1 MILISHNTT
10 QMKKLLVFISVMLL
24 SLGIF
29 AQAPS
34 KMSYQAVMRD
44 NAGNLLGSQ
53 AIGMKVS
60 ILQGGAMGTA
70 VYEELH
76 APTTNINGLLSIEI
90 GAGTLVS
97 GDFNGINWANG
108 PYFLKTESDPAGGT
122 NYTISGAS
130 QMIST
135 PYALYANKAA
145 SSDISTLA
153 NRATTA
159 GQADVALT
167 VNKTNYQPY
176 LAVHYIIALQ
186 GTFPSRTGSDPGTTL
201 LGEIKLFGGNFAPGG
216 WAFCEGQLL
225 SINTNQALFSLLGT
239 NFGGDG
245 RTTFG
250 LPDLRGRVIIA
261 PGSGAGLPTFNIGQK
276 GGLVDH

>member
-1 MILISHNTT
+1 
-10 QMKKLLVFISVMLL
+10 MKKILL
-24 SLGIF
+24 SISLTFICLGIF
-29 AQAPS
+29 AQAPN

-60 ILQGGAMGTA
+60 ILQGSTTGTA
-70 VYEELH
+70 VYEESHL
-76 APTTNINGLLSIEI
+76 PTTNINGLLSIEI
-90 GAGTLVS
+90 GAGTLIS
-97 GDFNGINWANG
+97 GDFNVIDWGNG

-122 NYTISGAS
+122 NYTINGSS

-145 SSDISTLA
+145 SSDIATLA

-186 GTFPSRTGSDPGTTL
+186 GTFPSRTGNDPGTTL

-225 SINTNQALFSLLGT
+225 PINSNQALFSLLGT
-239 NFGGDG
+239 IYGGDG

-250 LPDLRGRVIIA
+250 LPDLRGRVIVG
-261 PGSGAGLPTFNIGQK
+261 PGSGPGLPSTSVGQIGGQI
-276 GGLVDH
+276 DH